1 MQIIYLFAINFLDL
15 HKKRNIEIL
24 NMIIMIILFIICHNC
39 SLLTAPP
46 FYIFTSLK
54 MNERRKSKRF
64 DSEKPASS
72 RTGAIPVFGLVDLK
86 KNRDFRLIK
95 QDLEERGR
103 MRDKVPGG
111 GPKEEVLY
119 VDATRNVGVVL
130 GKTRNKI
137 EKCRF
142 SFKIRPQVLIN
153 ECICKSKI
161 HNVSGKIFTF
171 FY

>member
-1 MQIIYLFAINFLDL
+1 
-15 HKKRNIEIL
+15 
-24 NMIIMIILFIICHNC
+24 
-39 SLLTAPP
+39 
-46 FYIFTSLK
+46 

-142 SFKIRPQVLIN
+142 SFKIRLPGVN
-153 ECICKSKI
+153 E
-161 HNVSGKIFTF
+161 
-171 FY
+171 